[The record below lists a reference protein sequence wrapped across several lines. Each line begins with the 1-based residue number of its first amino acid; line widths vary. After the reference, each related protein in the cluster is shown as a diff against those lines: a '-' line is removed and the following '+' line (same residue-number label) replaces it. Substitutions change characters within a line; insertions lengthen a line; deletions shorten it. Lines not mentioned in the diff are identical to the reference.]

1 MSKTSLPRGRTSPS
15 LNALQTFE
23 AAARLESLT
32 RAAEELSV
40 TVSAV
45 AFQVRQVE
53 AALGTRL
60 IARAGRSVEVSPEA
74 SALARELCAPFESI
88 RRSVA
93 RFRAAP
99 PAGIVTVSM
108 LPSFAAMW
116 LLPRL
121 PELEAECPGIELRI
135 STSTRRVRL
144 EAEGIDCAIRCGEG
158 GWAGVEAERL
168 FPQRL
173 APVCHPAYF
182 QRFDVP
188 ASAAD
193 LARHSLVTIRDRQP
207 EWNEWF
213 AAFAPEVPA
222 PAAAHL
228 VDGRELALAAVRSA
242 LGVGLLDISVLE
254 RELRCGEL
262 VQLLPN
268 ALDTGWSHFLLT
280 PAGSAPT
287 AAARRFGAWLRAAA
301 ASGRLDDDGRG
312 EGR

>member
-1 MSKTSLPRGRTSPS
+1 MSRTSLQRGRTSPS

-23 AAARLESLT
+23 AAARLGSLT
-32 RAAEELSV
+32 KAAEELSV

-60 IARAGRSVEVSPEA
+60 IGRAGRKVEVSA
-74 SALARELCAPFESI
+74 DGAALARELCAPFESI

-93 RFRAAP
+93 RFRTAAP
-99 PAGIVTVSM
+99 AGVVTVSM

-121 PELEAECPGIELRI
+121 PELEVACPEIELRI

-158 GWAGVEAERL
+158 GWEGVEAALL

-173 APVCHPAYF
+173 APLCHPAYLE
-182 QRFDVP
+182 RCGAP

-193 LARHSLVTIRDRQP
+193 LSRHSLITIRDRQP
-207 EWNEWF
+207 EWDEWF
-213 AAFAPEVPA
+213 AAFAPGA
-222 PAAAHL
+222 RSPAAAHL
-228 VDGRELALAAVRSA
+228 VDGRELALAAVRSG
-242 LGVGLLDISVLE
+242 LGIALLDISVLD
-254 RELRCGEL
+254 REIRRGEL
-262 VQLLPN
+262 APVLPN

-280 PAGSAPT
+280 PVGSAPS
-287 AAARRFGAWLRAAA
+287 AAGRRFGDWLRAAA
-301 ASGRLDDDGRG
+301 GASDA
-312 EGR
+312 EASSE

>member
-1 MSKTSLPRGRTSPS
+1 MSRPSLPRGRTSPS

-32 RAAEELSV
+32 KAAEELSV

-60 IARAGRSVEVSPEA
+60 IARAGRSVQVSPEA
-74 SALARELCAPFESI
+74 AGLARELSAPFDSI

-121 PELEAECPGIELRI
+121 PELEADCPGIELRI

-144 EAEGIDCAIRCGEG
+144 EAEGIDCAVRCGEG

-173 APVCHPAYF
+173 APLCHPAYL
-182 QRFDVP
+182 QRFGAP

-193 LARHSLVTIRDRQP
+193 LAGHSLVVIRERQP

-213 AAFAPEVPA
+213 AAFAPGVPA
-222 PAAAHL
+222 PAPAHL

-242 LGVGLLDISVLE
+242 LGVGLLDISVLD
-254 RELRCGEL
+254 RELRSGEL
-262 VQLLPN
+262 VQLLPD

-280 PAGSAPT
+280 PAGSVPT
-287 AAARRFGAWLRAAA
+287 PATRRFGAWLRTAA
-301 ASGRLDDDGRG
+301 GRLGDDGRG
-312 EGR
+312 AGR

>member
-1 MSKTSLPRGRTSPS
+1 LSSTSLPRGRTAPS

-23 AAARLESLT
+23 AAARLGSLT
-32 RAAEELSV
+32 KAADELSV
-40 TVSAV
+40 TVPAV

-60 IARAGRSVEVSPEA
+60 IARAGRSVEVSAEA
-74 SALARELCAPFESI
+74 AALARELSAPFEAI
-88 RRSVA
+88 RRSVE

-121 PELEAECPGIELRI
+121 PELEAACPEIELRI

-158 GWAGVEAERL
+158 GWDGVEAALL

-173 APVCHPAYF
+173 APLCHPAWLE
-182 QRFDVP
+182 RFGAP

-193 LARHSLVTIRDRQP
+193 LAGHSLIAIRDRQS
-207 EWNEWF
+207 EWNAWF
-213 AAFAPEVPA
+213 AAFAPDAPA

-228 VDGRELALAAVRSA
+228 VDGRELALAAIRSG
-242 LGVGLLDISVLE
+242 LGVGLLDVAVLQ
-254 RELRCGEL
+254 RELRRGEL
-262 VQLLPN
+262 AQLLPN

-280 PAGSAPT
+280 PSGSVPSPAC
-287 AAARRFGAWLRAAA
+287 RRFRDWLLAAA
-301 ASGRLDDDGRG
+301 AD
-312 EGR
+312 

>member
-1 MSKTSLPRGRTSPS
+1 MSKASLSRGRTSPS

-23 AAARLESLT
+23 AAARLGSLT
-32 RAAEELSV
+32 KAAEELSV

-53 AALGTRL
+53 SALGTRL
-60 IARAGRSVEVSPEA
+60 IARAGRSVEVSAEA
-74 SALARELCAPFESI
+74 AALARELSAPFEAI

-121 PELEAECPGIELRI
+121 PELEAACPEIELRI

-144 EAEGIDCAIRCGEG
+144 EAEGIDCAVRCGEG
-158 GWAGVEAERL
+158 GWDGAEAAPL

-173 APVCHPAYF
+173 APICHPAYLE
-182 QRFDVP
+182 RFGPP

-193 LARHSLVTIRDRQP
+193 LADRSLVAIRDRQP
-207 EWNEWF
+207 EWDEWF
-213 AAFAPEVPA
+213 AAFAPATPA

-228 VDGRELALAAVRSA
+228 VDGRELALAAVRSG
-242 LGVGLLDISVLE
+242 LGVGLLDVSVLD
-254 RELRCGEL
+254 RDLRRGDL
-262 VQLLPN
+262 VQLLPD

-280 PAGSAPT
+280 PAQSLPSPAC
-287 AAARRFGAWLRAAA
+287 RRFGDWLMGAAA
-301 ASGRLDDDGRG
+301 LSS
-312 EGR
+312 